1 MDRNQGTDPGTGC
14 IPDCD
19 TGPGRLQR
27 TREGVALKPLR
38 LLVLGMGIGV
48 LAILACPQPA
58 SAAVDPPRDT
68 ARQLRPVT
76 AFPGIAASRST
87 YPHPQPARRPGPQHP
102 SRTARTTSHPRL
114 VKRPRV
120 NDHAAAL
127 GLEPTAPELAAAWRI
142 GFFRSLPYRN
152 RDGSVISGRG
162 PPRAG
167 PSFSAI
173 QEGSSDRSMRPCP
186 APTPAIPSAS
196 LFASVRSTRPSIS
209 NRSNSNPIRSFAPG
223 AALPSRAAGLEG
235 TPARLVSPSTGEL
248 S

>member
-1 MDRNQGTDPGTGC
+1 MVGNAGTAPKPGC
-14 IPDCD
+14 IRECD

-27 TREGVALKPLR
+27 KREGVALKPLR
-38 LLVLGMGIGV
+38 LLVLGMAIGV
-48 LAILACPQPA
+48 LAILAHPLPA
-58 SAAVDPPRDT
+58 SAAMDPPRDT

-76 AFPGIAASRST
+76 AFPGMAASRST

-102 SRTARTTSHPRL
+102 SRAARTASHPRL
-114 VKRPRV
+114 AKRSRV

-127 GLEPTAPELAAAWRI
+127 GLMPTAPALAAAWRI
-142 GFFRSLPYRN
+142 GFSRSLSFKH

-167 PSFSAI
+167 PSSFSAI
-173 QEGSSDRSMRPCP
+173 LSSSSDRSMRPCP

-196 LFASVRSTRPSIS
+196 LFASVRSTTASSS
-209 NRSNSNPIRSFAPG
+209 NLANPIHFFAPR
-223 AALPSRAAGLEG
+223 AATPSRAAGLEG
-235 TPARLVSPSTGEL
+235 SPARLMSPSTGEM

>member
-1 MDRNQGTDPGTGC
+1 MRGVYPRLH
-14 IPDCD
+14 

-27 TREGVALKPLR
+27 KREGVALKPLR
-38 LLVLGMGIGV
+38 LLVLGMAIGV
-48 LAILACPQPA
+48 LAILARPLPA
-58 SAAVDPPRDT
+58 SAAMNPPRHNS

-76 AFPGIAASRST
+76 AYPGMAAGRST

-102 SRTARTTSHPRL
+102 SRATRAASHPRPA
-114 VKRPRV
+114 KRPRV

-127 GLEPTAPELAAAWRI
+127 GLEQTAPALAAAWRI
-142 GFFRSLPYRN
+142 GFFRSLSFEH

-167 PSFSAI
+167 PSLFSAI
-173 QEGSSDRSMRPCP
+173 QVGSSDRSMRPRP
-186 APTPAIPSAS
+186 APNPAIPSAS
-196 LFASVRSTRPSIS
+196 LFASVRSTTTSSSNRRNSIS
-209 NRSNSNPIRSFAPG
+209 LAPR

-235 TPARLVSPSTGEL
+235 SPARLMSPSTGEM

>member
-14 IPDCD
+14 TPECD

-38 LLVLGMGIGV
+38 LLVLGMAIGV
-48 LAILACPQPA
+48 LAILARPQPA
-58 SAAVDPPRDT
+58 SAALDPPRDT

-76 AFPGIAASRST
+76 AFPGMAASRST

-102 SRTARTTSHPRL
+102 RTARTTSHPRL
-114 VKRPRV
+114 VKRPRA
-120 NDHAAAL
+120 NDHVAAL
-127 GLEPTAPELAAAWRI
+127 GLEPTAPALAAAWRI
-142 GFFRSLPYRN
+142 GFFSSLSYRN

-173 QEGSSDRSMRPCP
+173 QECSSDRSMRPCP
-186 APTPAIPSAS
+186 APTPAIPPAS
-196 LFASVRSTRPSIS
+196 LFVSVGSTRPSSS
-209 NRSNSNPIRSFAPG
+209 NPNPIRFFALR
-223 AALPSRAAGLEG
+223 ALPSRAAGLEG
-235 TPARLVSPSTGEL
+235 TPARLMSPSTGEL

>member
-1 MDRNQGTDPGTGC
+1 MRHGAGSAPAQ
-14 IPDCD
+14 
-19 TGPGRLQR
+19 
-27 TREGVALKPLR
+27 REGVALKPLR
-38 LLVLGMGIGV
+38 LLVLGLAIGV
-48 LAILACPQPA
+48 LAILTRPQPA
-58 SAAVDPPRDT
+58 SAAVDPPKDT

-102 SRTARTTSHPRL
+102 ARTARTTSHTRL

-127 GLEPTAPELAAAWRI
+127 GLQPSAPSLAAAWRI
-142 GFFRSLPYRN
+142 GFFRSLSYRN

-196 LFASVRSTRPSIS
+196 LFASVRSTRLSSS
-209 NRSNSNPIRSFAPG
+209 NRSTPNHIRSFAPR

-235 TPARLVSPSTGEL
+235 TPARFMSPSTGEQ

>member
-1 MDRNQGTDPGTGC
+1 MDRNQGTDPETGC
-14 IPDCD
+14 IPGCD

-38 LLVLGMGIGV
+38 LLVLGMAIGV
-48 LAILACPQPA
+48 LAILTRPQPA
-58 SAAVDPPRDT
+58 SAALDPPRDT

-76 AFPGIAASRST
+76 AFPGTAASRST

-102 SRTARTTSHPRL
+102 ARTTRTTSHLRL

-120 NDHAAAL
+120 NDHVAAL
-127 GLEPTAPELAAAWRI
+127 GLEPSAPALAAAWRI
-142 GFFRSLPYRN
+142 GFFRSLSYRN

-167 PSFSAI
+167 PSLFSAI

-186 APTPAIPSAS
+186 ASTPAIPSAS
-196 LFASVRSTRPSIS
+196 LFASVRSTRPSS
-209 NRSNSNPIRSFAPG
+209 SNPNHIRCFAPR
-223 AALPSRAAGLEG
+223 ALPSRAAGLEG